1 MPSLGGVA
9 TMKTQETRMNDMN
22 DTVSTSLWR
31 RRTLLG
37 ALGAAPV
44 ALGAALAAP
53 GTTLGTVL
61 AADEPS
67 GDDRIPRDTRPGG
80 AYDRYVAE
88 LAAQDRFSGVV
99 LLSHRGRTVLSR
111 SYGMADRE
119 RGIRNHEDVAFNLS
133 SASGP
138 FLAVAVLQLVQQ
150 GQVSL
155 SDTVG
160 THLTGMAT
168 DIAEQVNLHHILTG
182 TSGIDAPEP
191 DEQRIF
197 NSTEEVHEY
206 YQQWTR
212 QAELVA
218 APGSSDNGHMPGAGA
233 ADTMAAQIVEAVS
246 GMTYW
251 DYVHEHVFGRSGMTG
266 SAYYTREQ
274 WLTDEHIA
282 HPYMR
287 QADGSRVDAIRN
299 LDKGTLGP
307 YPDTNPGR
315 SFIGG
320 QHISTGGFAT
330 APDLARFA
338 QALRDGTVLDRPYAD
353 LFAGAKLPGPEPTA
367 FAGYTMPVAII
378 GGQWVIGR
386 GGGAGG
392 IGANWDI
399 YPDTDWVSVVLSND
413 DVDPLPEIT
422 IKAAEAIT
430 GQPIDR
436 PGGGG

>member
-119 RGIRNHEDVAFNLS
+119 RGIRNHEGVAFNLS
-133 SASGP
+133 SGSQP
-138 FLAVAVLQLVQQ
+138 FLSVAVLQLVQQ
-150 GQVSL
+150 GRLTL

-160 THLTGMAT
+160 THLEGFAT
-168 DIAEQVNLHHILTG
+168 EIAEQVTIHHLLTS
-182 TSGIDAPEP
+182 TSGLDAPMP
-191 DEQRIF
+191 DWQRVF
-197 NSTEEVHEY
+197 RSREEVHEY

-212 QAELVA
+212 QAELV
-218 APGSSDNGHMPGAGA
+218 GVPGAGSNGHTA
-233 ADTMAAQIVEAVS
+233 GGGAGLVIAAQIVEAVS
-246 GMTYW
+246 GVTFW
-251 DYVHEHVFGRSGMTG
+251 DYVHEHVFGRCGMTG
-266 SAYYTREQ
+266 SGFYTREQ

-282 HPYMR
+282 HPYML
-287 QADGSRVDAIRN
+287 QADGGRVDAVRN
-299 LDKGTLGP
+299 LDKGSLSPPIAGR
-307 YPDTNPGR
+307 NPGR
-315 SFIGG
+315 SFIGYASG
-320 QHISTGGFAT
+320 DGFAT
-330 APDLARFA
+330 APDLVRFA
-338 QALRDGTVLDRPYAD
+338 EALRDGTVLDRPYAD

-367 FAGYTMPVAII
+367 FEAYTMPVSII
-378 GGQWVIGR
+378 NGQWVIGR

-399 YPDTDWVSVVLSND
+399 YPDTGWVGVVLSNYD
-413 DVDPLPEIT
+413 EIPLFEICLEEL
-422 IKAAEAIT
+422 EAIT
-430 GQPIDR
+430 GQPVDP
-436 PGGGG
+436 PGGG